1 MTRNRAKPKRI
12 AAHAPRNP
20 GNKSRA
26 LTGRTSVLPG
36 GDVVFKMSVWNGSK
50 HVEVDPEEFL
60 RSQGIV
66 RISESDATPKQVRWK
81 KRAGKLE
88 SSKRTRIENSIISTL
103 KLVESVEERQKI
115 FNNVAADLGLAG
127 PQPQEAT
134 AEIPMDDPSASLPA
148 EAPEIYRERSDP
160 AETAEQFLRR
170 TYEPWLSA
178 GCLFQ
183 FHVGKL
189 DPSLLQGL
197 KNQFKGRAE
206 ELRAIL
212 PTKTDAVSKRL
223 ASLVGKEIDDP
234 AQRRQLAQ
242 AERSLN
248 YAMAKLKR

>member
-1 MTRNRAKPKRI
+1 VARNRAKPKRT
-12 AAHAPRNP
+12 AAHAPRNS
-20 GNKSRA
+20 GKKSRA
-26 LTGRTSVLPG
+26 LTGATSVLPG
-36 GDVVFKMSVWNGSK
+36 GDVVFKMSVWDGSK
-50 HVEVDPEEFL
+50 HVEVDPEDFL
-60 RSQGIV
+60 RSQGMV
-66 RISESDATPKQVRWK
+66 RISVGDATPKQIEWA

-88 SSKRTRIENSIISTL
+88 PSKRTRIESSIISTL
-103 KLVESVEERQKI
+103 KQVESVEERQSI
-115 FNNVAADLGLAG
+115 FNSVAADLGLAG
-127 PQPQEAT
+127 PQPQEET
-134 AEIPMDDPSASLPA
+134 AETPINEPSALLPC

-212 PTKTDAVSKRL
+212 PTKTDAVNQRL
-223 ASLVGKEIDDP
+223 AALVGKEIDDP
-234 AQRRQLAQ
+234 AQRRLLAQ
-242 AERSLN
+242 AERSMS
-248 YAMAKLKR
+248 YAIAKLKR